1 MIENCKIIQLPKIK
15 DSRGNLTFIEENS
28 HVPCEI
34 QRAYYLYDVPAG
46 SERGG
51 HAHKDLHQLI
61 IAMAGSFEVEI
72 DDGQKKMSYLLNR
85 PFEGLYICPMIWRQ
99 LGNFSAGSVCM
110 VLASNLYSEDDYY
123 RDYDHFLNA
132 VKI

>member
-1 MIENCKIIQLPKIK
+1 MKKIP
-15 DSRGNLTFIEENS
+15 
-28 HVPCEI
+28 VPFEI

-72 DDGQKKMSYLLNR
+72 DDGQKNELFTEQTIRFVHMPHDMETTR
-85 PFEGLYICPMIWRQ
+85 
-99 LGNFSAGSVCM
+99 
-110 VLASNLYSEDDYY
+110 
-123 RDYDHFLNA
+123 
-132 VKI
+132 